1 MSATVDGCSHGVEA
15 NAAWLLCG
23 RHVSEGRGDTVVLR
37 EEELSWTYGDVWGHV
52 GGFVRMLRRR
62 GVRPEDRVVV
72 ILPDSLEAV
81 SAALGTMAAGGI
93 AVLLGA
99 RLTEGEYLQMLDD
112 ARPALVVVGS
122 AHAWLADAHL
132 PHAPD
137 VLVHDDS
144 APFTGWDDG
153 PGPPEVAPVS
163 PDEPAV
169 IQFTS
174 GSTGTPKGVVHLH
187 AGLARCH
194 EGIGFRLGLTP
205 EDRCFSTAKLSY
217 GFGFGNSVL
226 FPFSAGASTVLH
238 RGLVDARSAAS
249 VTRRLAPTVF
259 FAVPTLYA
267 SILDNAP
274 DLREAFAS
282 VRLCVSAGEHL
293 NEALT
298 TEWMERTGV
307 EIINGLGC
315 TESLHIF
322 ISNRPGALTP
332 GRTGTPVP
340 GVEVSLVDDAGG
352 LVMPGQLGH
361 VRVKSPW
368 NAARYWNRQEVTRRT
383 MEGVWCRTGDVMS
396 QDQDGSFVYF
406 GRSDDVMKVRGLK
419 VAPSEVEAVL
429 LAHPEVV
436 EAAAVQATDE
446 RGVATIVAYV
456 KVRDPD
462 SGVGEPALRAHARER
477 LASHKVPSSITVVA
491 DLPHTSTGK
500 LARNVVR
507 REANAVGAT
516 ARVSS

>member
-1 MSATVDGCSHGVEA
+1 MTSTVELCSHRVEA
-15 NAAWLLCG
+15 NAAWVLCG
-23 RHVSEGRGDTVVLR
+23 RHAAEGRGGAVALR
-37 EEELSWTYGDVWGHV
+37 EEERSWTYADVWAHI
-52 GGFVRMLRRR
+52 GGFGRLLRRR
-62 GVRPEDRVVV
+62 GVRAEDRVVV

-81 SAALGTMAAGGI
+81 TAALGSMAAGAV

-99 RLTEGEYLQMLDD
+99 RLTQGEYLQMVDD

-122 AHAWLADAHL
+122 AHAWLAELDL
-132 PHAPD
+132 PHGPD
-137 VLVHDDS
+137 VLVHDD
-144 APFTGWDDG
+144 AALFTGWDDEH
-153 PGPPEVAPVS
+153 GPPDVAPVS
-163 PDEPAV
+163 PDEPAA

-194 EGIGFRLGLTP
+194 EGIGSRIGLTP

-226 FPFSAGASTVLH
+226 FPFSAGASAVLH
-238 RGLVDARSAAS
+238 RGLVDARTAAS

-274 DLREAFAS
+274 DLRDAFAS

-298 TEWMERTGV
+298 TEWMDRTGV
-307 EIINGLGC
+307 EIVDGLGC

-322 ISNRPGALTP
+322 ISNQPGALTP

-340 GVEVSLVDDAGG
+340 GVEVSLVDDEG
-352 LVMPGQLGH
+352 LPVPPGQLGH

-368 NAARYWNRQEVTRRT
+368 NAARYWNRQDVTRRT
-383 MEGVWCRTGDVMS
+383 MEGEWCRTGDIMS
-396 QDQDGSFVYF
+396 QHPDGSFVYF
-406 GRSDDVMKVRGLK
+406 GRSDDVMKIRGLK

-429 LAHPEVV
+429 LSHPEVA

-446 RGVATIVAYV
+446 RGVATIAAYV
-456 KVRDPD
+456 RPRE
-462 SGVGEPALRAHARER
+462 SEAHLTEPALRAHARER
-477 LASHKVPSSITVVA
+477 LASHKVPSTITVVPE
-491 DLPHTSTGK
+491 LPHTSTGK
-500 LARNVVR
+500 LARNVLR
-507 REANAVGAT
+507 REANAAPVPT
-516 ARVSS
+516 PVSS